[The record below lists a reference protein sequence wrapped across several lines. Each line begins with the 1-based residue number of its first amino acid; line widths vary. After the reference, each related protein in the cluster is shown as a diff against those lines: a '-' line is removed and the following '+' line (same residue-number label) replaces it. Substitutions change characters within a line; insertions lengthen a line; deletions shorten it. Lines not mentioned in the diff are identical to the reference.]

1 MGGYSFTSTHPAFA
15 VASNGQHNA
24 NVAKAHRNALAYRAG
39 VSAGAF
45 ADHPHG
51 VVDMTTAVHDDGGML
66 SGFSKSNLASSASH
80 TFSNISGAFG
90 GNDTFYEGS

>member
-1 MGGYSFTSTHPAFA
+1 MGGYTFTSTHPVYP
-15 VASNGQHNA
+15 VANNAQHNVNVVAA
-24 NVAKAHRNALAYRAG
+24 NRAASAYRAG

-51 VVDMTTAVHDDGGML
+51 VVDMTTAVHDDNGEL
-66 SGFSKSNLASSASH
+66 SGFSKANLASSASH
-80 TFSNISGAFG
+80 AFSNISGAFG